1 MKNGQMKSR
10 SNWLASVASGM
21 LAVAGMSLVVSAP
34 AWSQT
39 ANGQK
44 VSKAVATP
52 LKAAQDALKAK
63 RYTEASAKLREV
75 DAIAGKSPYEQY
87 LVDEMKGYIAGA
99 TKNFPEAAR
108 ALEASLDS
116 GFVAASETSK
126 RVISLF
132 KINYQLKNYEKA
144 LEYGNRAIKG
154 GFANDEVYTLMA
166 QTYYLK
172 GDYRTTQKFVESY
185 VDGQVKAGRTPKED
199 SLKFIMSACT
209 KLSDTPCVTRTL
221 ERLVTYYPKNDY
233 WQGLMASMMNSSEVS
248 DRNKLQLFRLAS
260 EVNVLKR
267 GDDYT
272 EMAQLAQEQGA
283 YAEAERILQKG
294 FEKKV
299 FADKRAIDKNNRL
312 LVLIQKSLA
321 EDRVALAKRAQVAGA
336 SPNGDDDVNVGIA
349 YLSYQQYPQAIQALQ
364 AGLSKAFTDP
374 RPRSQAEV
382 KLLIGIAQLASG
394 DKDAALKT
402 FRTVKGDAQLERLA
416 NLWSLHA
423 RQA

>member
-1 MKNGQMKSR
+1 MKSR
-10 SNWLASVASGM
+10 LHWVASIAGGM
-21 LAVAGMSLVVSAP
+21 LAVAGLNLTVSAP
-34 AWSQT
+34 AWAQT

-99 TKNFPEAAR
+99 TKNFQEAAR
-108 ALEASLDS
+108 ALEASLES
-116 GFVAASETSK
+116 GFVPSSEVSK
-126 RVISLF
+126 RVVSLF
-132 KINYQLKNYEKA
+132 KINYQLKNYDKA
-144 LEYGNRAIKG
+144 LEFGNRAIKG
-154 GFANDEVYTLMA
+154 GYATDDVYTLMA

-172 GDYRTTQKFVESY
+172 GDYRSTQKFVENY
-185 VDGQVKAGRTPKED
+185 VDGQVKAGRTPKEE

-209 KLSDTPCVTRTL
+209 KLNDTPCVTRTL
-221 ERLVTYYPKNDY
+221 EKLVAYYPKNDY
-233 WQGLMASMMNSSEVS
+233 WQGLMASMMNSNDVN

-260 EVNVLKR
+260 EVDVLKHSE
-267 GDDYT
+267 DYT

-283 YAEAERILQKG
+283 YAEAERILKKG

-299 FADKRAIDKNNRL
+299 FTDQRSVDKNNRL
-312 LVLIQKSLA
+312 LAVIQKSLA
-321 EDRVALAKRAQVAGA
+321 ADKAELAKKAQAASA

-364 AGLSKAFTDP
+364 AGLSKPFTDP
-374 RPRSQAEV
+374 KPRSQAEV
-382 KLLIGIAQLASG
+382 KLLIGISQLASG
-394 DKDAALKT
+394 DKDSALKT
-402 FRTVKGDAQLERLA
+402 FRTVKGDPQLERLA

>member
-1 MKNGQMKSR
+1 MKSR
-10 SNWLASVASGM
+10 VHWLAC
-21 LAVAGMSLVVSAP
+21 VAGGILAIAVLSMAVSTP

-52 LKAAQDALKAK
+52 LKAAQDALKAR
-63 RYTEASAKLREV
+63 RYSEASAKLREV
-75 DAIAGKSPYEQY
+75 DAISGKSPYEQY

-99 TKNFPEAAR
+99 TKDFPEAAR
-108 ALEASLDS
+108 ALDASLNS
-116 GFVAASETSK
+116 GFVPASEVAK
-126 RVISLF
+126 RVVSLF
-132 KINYQLKNYEKA
+132 KINYQLKNYDKA
-144 LEYGNRAIKG
+144 LDYGNRAIKG
-154 GFANDEVYTLMA
+154 GFANDEIYTLMA

-172 GDYRTTQKFVESY
+172 GDYRSTQKFVENY
-185 VDGQVKAGRTPKED
+185 IDGQLKAGKTPKEEYF
-199 SLKFIMSACT
+199 KFIMSACT
-209 KLSDTPCVTRTL
+209 KLNDTPCVTRVL
-221 ERLVTYYPKNDY
+221 EKLVAYYPKNDY
-233 WQGLMASMMNSSEVS
+233 WQGLMASMMNSNDVS

-267 GDDYT
+267 GEDYT

-299 FADKRAIDKNNRL
+299 FADQRTIDKNNRL
-312 LVLIQKSLA
+312 LAVIQKSLA
-321 EDRVALAKRAQVAGA
+321 ADKAALLQKAQAASA

-364 AGLSKAFTDP
+364 AGLSKPFTDP
-374 RPRSQAEV
+374 KPRSQAEV

-394 DKDAALKT
+394 DKDSALKT
-402 FRTVKGDAQLERLA
+402 FHAVKGDPQLERLA